1 MSFHMFLWFFIK
13 LVIGCRELDFLAKIM
28 PRWVSCV
35 WREVLSLCD
44 LKIEQHFRGCQSDI
58 FLIKFSHHVGAETIK
73 LLDKKIDWH
82 GQRPDPA
89 GSIWAE
95 VEAWCREGQGASRVL
110 FWKYHSGCWR
120 TDWRG
125 SQTQGAEC
133 CGIPP
138 WLSGENRTTNST
150 ENSGTNCKDRKQIFS
165 WGGRSW
171 TQGPTGGKAMEP
183 LCDLVMMDCV
193 FVRTHYPTR

>member
-1 MSFHMFLWFFIK
+1 MFLWFFIK

-28 PRWVSCV
+28 PQWVSCV
-35 WREVLSLCD
+35 WKEVLSLCD
-44 LKIEQHFRGCQSDI
+44 LKIEQHFRGCQSDT

-95 VEAWCREGQGASRVL
+95 VEAWCGEGQGASRVL
-110 FWKYHSGCWR
+110 FGNTTLDVEGQIGEEAR
-120 TDWRG
+120 L
-125 SQTQGAEC
+125 GAEC

-150 ENSGTNCKDRKQIFS
+150 ENSGTNYKDRKQIF
-165 WGGRSW
+165 GCRGRSW

-183 LCDLVMMDCV
+183 LCDLVVMDCV